1 MSMKVACGY
10 HPVVRSLMAL
20 RIGLTDRGKG
30 GGGLRSRGE
39 RQSAIRNPPV
49 LRYSLETYNL
59 RIPSSMKTSKTV
71 AAKKDS

>member
-10 HPVVRSLMAL
+10 QQLVRSLMAL

-30 GGGLRSRGE
+30 GFRGE
-39 RQSAIRNPPV
+39 RQSANPPV